1 MSARVGPAPTLG
13 GTLRRHARPLTGR
26 ADDYDGLLDVIGDT
40 HFVLLGEASHGAH
53 EFYAERARI
62 TRRLIEEKG
71 FRIIAVEADWPDAY
85 RVDRYVRGAPPDAEA
100 VEALGDF
107 KRFPAW
113 MWRNADV
120 LDFVAWLRE
129 RNDEVA
135 EDDRVGFYGLD
146 LYSLHASI
154 EAILAYLD
162 RVDPA
167 AAARARERYACF
179 DHARDDSSAYGYAAA
194 LGLRPSCEDEVV
206 EQLLDLRRR
215 ATEYARQDGRVAA
228 EAFFAAEQNAR
239 LVRNAEQY
247 YRAMFRS
254 RDESWNLRDSHMAE
268 MLDALVARF
277 DRPHRRAKAIVW
289 AHNSHLGDARAT
301 AMGARGE
308 LNLGQL
314 VRERR
319 SRDAT
324 LVGFTTS
331 HGTVTA
337 ASDWGGPAER
347 KRVRPALSGSYE
359 AVFHETGVPAFVLAL
374 REAAVADALAGPRL
388 ERAIGVLYLPR
399 TERASHYFR
408 AALPEQF
415 DAVIHIDETCALAPL
430 ERTAGWEAGEAPETY
445 PWAV

>member
-1 MSARVGPAPTLG
+1 MSLRTGQGPTLT

-26 ADDYDGLLDVIGDT
+26 AEDYDDLLDIIGDT
-40 HFVLLGEASHGAH
+40 PFVLLGEASHGTH
-53 EFYAERARI
+53 EFYFERARI
-62 TRRLIEEKG
+62 TQRLIEEKG

-85 RVDRYVRGAPPDAEA
+85 RVDRYVRGVGPDAEA
-100 VEALGDF
+100 VDALRDF

-120 LDFVAWLRE
+120 LDFVAWLRA
-129 RNDEVA
+129 RNDGVP

-154 EAILAYLD
+154 EAILGYLD

-167 AAARARERYACF
+167 GAARARERYACF
-179 DHARDDSSAYGYAAA
+179 DHARDDSTAYGYAAA
-194 LGLRPSCEDEVV
+194 LGLQPSCEDEVIA
-206 EQLLDLRRR
+206 QLLDLRRR
-215 ATEYARQDGRVAA
+215 GRDYARQDGRVAA

-247 YRAMFRS
+247 YRAMFRG
-254 RDESWNLRDSHMAE
+254 RDESWNLRDRHMAE
-268 MLDALVARF
+268 TLENLVARL
-277 DRPHRRAKAIVW
+277 DRPHQRAKAIVW

-301 AMGARGE
+301 AMGERGE

-314 VRERR
+314 VRERHG
-319 SRDAT
+319 RDAT

-331 HGTVTA
+331 QGTVTA

-347 KRVRPALSGSYE
+347 KRVRPALPGSYE
-359 AVFHETGVPAFVLAL
+359 AVFHESGLPAFLLAL
-374 REAAVADALAGPRL
+374 RERAVAEALAGPRI
-388 ERAIGVLYLPR
+388 ERAIGVIYLPQ

-415 DAVIHIDETCALAPL
+415 DAVIHIDETRATAPL